1 MYNSSEKEK
10 EEKQSRN
17 IVFTFHPDSALPLA
31 DSSFRFNPFSSS
43 PSQQQQQAGQTAN
56 PKSDAKPEPE
66 DPKGAGFDPEALESG
81 AKALREINSSP
92 HAKQVS
98 IIFFFISIAI
108 LNFLNLLFSNLRK

>member
-10 EEKQSRN
+10 EEKQSRH
-17 IVFTFHPDSALPLA
+17 IVFTFHPDTALPLA

-66 DPKGAGFDPEALESG
+66 DPKGAGFDPEALERG

-92 HAKQVS
+92 HAKQVL
-98 IIFFFISIAI
+98 IIFFISISI